1 MEEYLKS
8 LYEEIEKLFAD
19 EKSGHDVS
27 HLLRVVDNAR
37 RIQEK
42 EGGDKKVVLISA
54 LVHDV
59 HRLMSN
65 ECGHFIFPR
74 ESLDKTKEI
83 ILQSGIN

>member
-42 EGGDKKVVLISA
+42 EGGDKKSCFNFC
-54 LVHDV
+54 
-59 HRLMSN
+59 S
-65 ECGHFIFPR
+65 C
-74 ESLDKTKEI
+74 S
-83 ILQSGIN
+83 